1 VTVDPISALALSVE
15 VALASTLLALVPAA
29 LLGRLLARGFPGR
42 SLVTALVLVPLVL
55 PPVVT
60 GLLLLDVFGRQGP
73 IGGALDALG
82 VRIAF
87 TWLGAVVAATVVGFP
102 LYVIAVRQA
111 FEAIDPR
118 YEEVAA
124 TLGDP
129 PWRAFARVALPLALP
144 GIAAGAVLAFAR
156 ALGEFG
162 ATVVVAGNVEGR
174 TRTLALAVYAL
185 LDAPGRD
192 PRLPWLVGA
201 SLGLALAALAAYEAL
216 LRWQRRRL
224 EGGGAGG

>member
-1 VTVDPISALALSVE
+1 MTVDVLSAVVLSLE
-15 VALASTLLALVPAA
+15 VATASTLVTLLPAIA
-29 LLGRLLARGFPGR
+29 LGRWLARRDGPAR
-42 SLVTALVLVPLVL
+42 SVVSALVLVPLVL

-60 GLLLLDVFGRQGP
+60 GLLLLDLFGRHGP
-73 IGGALDALG
+73 VGAALAPLG
-82 VRIAF
+82 VRF
-87 TWLGAVVAATVVGFP
+87 TFSWLGAVLAASVVGLP

-111 FEAIDPR
+111 FEAVDPR

-129 PWRAFARVALPLALP
+129 PFTAFRRVSLPLALP

-162 ATVVVAGNVEGR
+162 ATVVVAGNLEGR

-185 LDAPGRD
+185 LDAPGDD
-192 PRLPWLVGA
+192 PTLGRLVGA
-201 SLGLALAALAAYEAL
+201 SLGLALGALVLYEAL
-216 LRWQRRRL
+216 IRWQRRRL
-224 EGGGAGG
+224 EVG